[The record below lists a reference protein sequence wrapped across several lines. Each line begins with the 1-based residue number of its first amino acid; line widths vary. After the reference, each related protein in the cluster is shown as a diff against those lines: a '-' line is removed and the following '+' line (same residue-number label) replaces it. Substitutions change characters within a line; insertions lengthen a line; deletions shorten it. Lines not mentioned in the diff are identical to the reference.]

1 VKQTPKEW
9 KGLENIHPTSKNSN
23 PQIISFLAG
32 DNDLR
37 AGGK

>member
-9 KGLENIHPTSKNSN
+9 KGSENIHPPAKNSN

>member
-1 VKQTPKEW
+1 LALSFGDFVF
-9 KGLENIHPTSKNSN
+9 GKNDN
-23 PQIISFLAG
+23 LQIISFLAG